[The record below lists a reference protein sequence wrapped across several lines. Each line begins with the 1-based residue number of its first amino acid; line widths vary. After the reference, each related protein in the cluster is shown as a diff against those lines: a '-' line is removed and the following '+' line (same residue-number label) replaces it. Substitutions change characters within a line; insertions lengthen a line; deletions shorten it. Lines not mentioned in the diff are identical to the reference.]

1 MAEEELK
8 KPLSERVV
16 ASFGSVVLNS
26 PGHREAMLER
36 SHNRRET
43 ELLATQAKE
52 DLAVGREIRKAR
64 RIISRETLEAKRIET
79 ENTLKIQAQE
89 VYDAFENDV
98 QATIESSAYISD
110 NVENNVLQTW
120 TKYKVSNIKSAY
132 QMFVLPTS
140 APNFTQATRKNDMVE
155 ALRNVFNQKLD
166 DLDIYEEDIIE
177 GIEEAEFEKE
187 ESNYYHTILLF
198 LL

>member
-52 DLAVGREIRKAR
+52 NLAIGREIRKAR
-64 RIISRETLEAKRIET
+64 LIITEAKRIET
-79 ENTLKIQAQE
+79 ANKRKIQAHE
-89 VYDAFENDV
+89 VYDVFKNDV

-110 NVENNVLQTW
+110 NVENTVLQTW

-177 GIEEAEFEKE
+177 GIDEAEFEKE
-187 ESNYYHTILLF
+187 KE
-198 LL
+198 